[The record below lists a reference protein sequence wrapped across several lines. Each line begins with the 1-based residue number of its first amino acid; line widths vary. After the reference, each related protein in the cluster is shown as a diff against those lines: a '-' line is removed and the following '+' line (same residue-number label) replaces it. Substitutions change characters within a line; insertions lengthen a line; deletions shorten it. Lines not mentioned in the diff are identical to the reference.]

1 MHGISAGRSKGCPTG
16 TAEQNFSVPSMEVCC
31 GRVEDE
37 SNRTRRL
44 FVAMCGSDTPSM
56 GPRCVFASTTPAEH
70 TVSLRIYEH
79 EISLSNSSSK
89 SHTGQKRSQ
98 DRSAVP
104 KEGGSSSRESFTAS
118 VEGGGE

>member
-56 GPRCVFASTTPAEH
+56 RPRCVVSSTTPAEQ
-70 TVSLRIYEH
+70 H
-79 EISLSNSSSK
+79 EISLNHSSSI